1 MNKMWS
7 PSVIKSDIS
16 PIDLSFNESKISP
29 NIRRINNGGIC
40 HFYAVFKGQKLIV
53 KIIGSNNIV
62 MIYIR
67 LSLLLY

>member
-7 PSVIKSDIS
+7 PSVIKSDIL

-40 HFYAVFKGQKLIV
+40 HFLRRIQRAKAD
-53 KIIGSNNIV
+53 SENNRI
-62 MIYIR
+62 
-67 LSLLLY
+67 